1 MIKPL
6 RRPIF
11 AINEDADMVVIII
24 AKNCNDKGNV
34 TIAMNNVNVEGDT
47 VGFNTFDKT
56 TGSWFWKKQYRYIK
70 DSNNLSASA
79 LIYNV
84 IP

>member
-1 MIKPL
+1 MMSDSYSH
-6 RRPIF
+6 
-11 AINEDADMVVIII
+11 NEIHNAQR
-24 AKNCNDKGNV
+24 KGNV
-34 TIAMNNVNVEGDT
+34 TIAMNNVNVEGT
-47 VGFNTFDKT
+47 NLGFNTFDKT